1 MEKAVPLWRGG
12 LLPFQRSAGEKP
24 CGLLAEHVAHVEA
37 EAAGADGRL
46 LNEPEGGAPV
56 QAQGEGHLHEV
67 VIHPDLAAKTEVE
80 GVADEHGR
88 PGPHI
93 PVEGLD
99 PQRPVEEIVEG
110 LDAHTIF
117 SEGQIGMHAAEFT
130 QRDKSVHGH
139 IVPQHIAHAD
149 TELLGYSDTRY
160 KADLSVVSISENE
173 ESSSKLQ
180 IDLIEFGVGPSLGYQ
195 FLAIHDRLVMDFL
208 LFAPRWSVYR
218 LKVKADL
225 QGDGE
230 LADELEQ
237 AIEDRLGRD
246 LVNTSID
253 LSTTGTTIVDRNSL
267 GYRYG
272 IKLGYAF

>member
-1 MEKAVPLWRGG
+1 
-12 LLPFQRSAGEKP
+12 
-24 CGLLAEHVAHVEA
+24 
-37 EAAGADGRL
+37 
-46 LNEPEGGAPV
+46 
-56 QAQGEGHLHEV
+56 
-67 VIHPDLAAKTEVE
+67 
-80 GVADEHGR
+80 
-88 PGPHI
+88 
-93 PVEGLD
+93 
-99 PQRPVEEIVEG
+99 
-110 LDAHTIF
+110 
-117 SEGQIGMHAAEFT
+117 
-130 QRDKSVHGH
+130 
-139 IVPQHIAHAD
+139 
-149 TELLGYSDTRY
+149 
-160 KADLSVVSISENE
+160 VSISENE